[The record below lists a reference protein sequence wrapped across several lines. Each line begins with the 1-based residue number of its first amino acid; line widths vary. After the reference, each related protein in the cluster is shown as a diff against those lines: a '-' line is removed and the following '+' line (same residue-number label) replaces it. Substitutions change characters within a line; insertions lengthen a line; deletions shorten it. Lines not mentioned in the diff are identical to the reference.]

1 MLFRSAYAESAE
13 GNWLYHHEAGEKFT
27 LVSGLKP
34 PALTVTKAGWSWG
47 GKFADFD
54 NDGWLDIYALSGYFT
69 APKELS
75 SELDL

>member
-1 MLFRSAYAESAE
+1 ME
-13 GNWLYHHEAGEKFT
+13 
-27 LVSGLKP
+27 P
-34 PALTVTKAGWSWG
+34 PAMTVMKAGWSWG

-54 NDGWLDIYALSGYFT
+54 NDGWLDIYVLSGYFT